1 MIILS
6 SSELLATLLMAGSL
20 VFFLAVFF
28 PSWYACH
35 PRRFWLARLTY
46 REDSEQQS
54 FVRFMWVL
62 AWVSCI
68 GGSLVWM
75 LILPINGVIFKL
87 LQFLWRIILVWGFAK
102 VIVALSILLQCILFA
117 SIRLRNWIFR
127 GSPLFPKY
135 EKIRQLKR

>member
-1 MIILS
+1 MIIFS
-6 SSELLATLLMAGSL
+6 CSELLATLLMAGSL

-28 PSWYACH
+28 PSWYLAH

-46 REDSEQQS
+46 REDKEQQS

-87 LQFLWRIILVWGFAK
+87 LQFLWGIILVWGIAK
-102 VIVALSILLQCILFA
+102 VIVALSILLSGSKTGYYTANRCFPNMRKFA
-117 SIRLRNWIFR
+117 NS
-127 GSPLFPKY
+127 SVK
-135 EKIRQLKR
+135 